1 MRKASLPL
9 AFAAIAVL
17 AGSLA
22 APGMRSPVAV
32 DAPEAPLRPAFAEA
46 KWPFLLDQWGLGRAF
61 VCPATDCGAKVEVYV
76 RPKIGF
82 FNCSSGVSDDTEL
95 ERVADTDLIS
105 QRATPLGPGRPIKVG
120 WMDGRVRSYRTADGR
135 SSLVSIAYNDE
146 CDVVVGV
153 ASSSAADP
161 TRIEP
166 AVVAFLDSRPM
177 VLWAKKEL
185 GLEFVF
191 RQW

>member
-1 MRKASLPL
+1 
-9 AFAAIAVL
+9 
-17 AGSLA
+17 
-22 APGMRSPVAV
+22 
-32 DAPEAPLRPAFAEA
+32 
-46 KWPFLLDQWGLGRAF
+46 
-61 VCPATDCGAKVEVYV
+61 
-76 RPKIGF
+76 
-82 FNCSSGVSDDTEL
+82 
-95 ERVADTDLIS
+95 
-105 QRATPLGPGRPIKVG
+105 
-120 WMDGRVRSYRTADGR
+120 
-135 SSLVSIAYNDE
+135 
-146 CDVVVGV
+146 VVGV